1 MKKYQSSKIDYQ
13 IQKNSIRNENIK
25 TTNINI
31 LLNRVRQEQKSN
43 SKKKIILS
51 ISIISILLFIGILAF

>member
-13 IQKNSIRNENIK
+13 IQKNSIKNENIK

-43 SKKKIILS
+43 SKKKIVLS
-51 ISIISILLFIGILAF
+51 ISIITFLLLFGILAF